1 MKTIEVTM
9 LVVVVVII
17 IVVVVEANL
26 TTRKQEWIFYCIFVT
41 NKRSRLNEGR
51 K

>member
-1 MKTIEVTM
+1 M
-9 LVVVVVII
+9 LVVVVVVVII
-17 IVVVVEANL
+17 IVVVVVVEANL